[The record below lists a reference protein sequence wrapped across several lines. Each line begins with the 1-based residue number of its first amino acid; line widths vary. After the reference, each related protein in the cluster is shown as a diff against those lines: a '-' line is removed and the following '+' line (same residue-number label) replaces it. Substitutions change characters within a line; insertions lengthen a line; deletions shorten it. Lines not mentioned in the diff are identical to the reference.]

1 MAPVRS
7 VATEQEVHSLPAYRR
22 LGFLNGLLIGLA
34 LALGIWGFEAIR
46 LARLPIPL
54 QYPALILSSLG
65 LILLCGFAGWLSS
78 RSGSVGRTFL
88 VWLAAAIAIAV
99 LIDYLP
105 HYGRTLAVWLADRR
119 FWGLEIYPIA
129 ADVSVAALVLA
140 SLFIILL
147 LITLALLQD
156 YRLERIYSELGEGER
171 LTAAAWFLLL
181 LPLPLVAGAGL
192 LTNSMRTDP
201 TVAAVDLVHRAIQT
215 NLAREGDLFQL
226 GLEEGINYNALRGVR
241 DQLSPTYS
249 LKIGEVDQQTLTTFI
264 VAHFGNGAWINCRV
278 INEQLSFC
286 YDAAPPY
293 TTGLASLITGETVPE
308 ACPGC
313 LPQVENEWL
322 MWLRSR
328 GQRFDGR
335 PQIYRLAQWGRYTL
349 MRAEAANGEYAI
361 ECWFE
366 GVSPVRL
373 ERCVELGAQ

>member
-7 VATEQEVHSLPAYRR
+7 VAAEPEVYSLPAYRR
-22 LGFLNGLLIGLA
+22 LGLLNGLLIGLA

-46 LARLPIPL
+46 LSGLPMPL

-78 RSGSVGRTFL
+78 GSGSIGRAFL
-88 VWLAAAIAIAV
+88 VWLAAAVAVAI

-129 ADVSVAALVLA
+129 ADVTIAALVLA
-140 SLFIILL
+140 GLFIILL

-156 YRLERIYSELGEGER
+156 YRLERIYGELGEGER

-192 LTNSMRTDP
+192 LTNSMRADP

-226 GLEEGINYNALRGVR
+226 GLEDGINYNALRGVR
-241 DQLSPTYS
+241 DQLSPAYS
-249 LKIGEVDQQTLTTFI
+249 LKIGEVDQGTLTTFV
-264 VAHFGNGAWINCRV
+264 VAHFANGAWVNCRV
-278 INEQLSFC
+278 INQQLSFC

-293 TTGLASLITGETVPE
+293 TIGLASLITGEVVSGE
-308 ACPGC
+308 CPGC

-322 MWLRSR
+322 TWLHTR
-328 GQRFDGR
+328 GERFDGR
-335 PQIYRLAQWGRYTL
+335 PQIYRLAQWGRYVL
-349 MRAEAANGEYAI
+349 MRAEAADETYAI

-366 GVSPVRL
+366 GVSRVRL
-373 ERCVELGAQ
+373 QHCAEAGEQ